1 VCHNL
6 SWMAHS
12 SAVEDYAK
20 AIYALQQR
28 TEGPVSTNALAERLG
43 VTAASASGMCK
54 RLGELGLVR
63 HVPYRGVQLTPDGE
77 RVALEVLRHHRLLEL
92 YLAENLDV
100 PWDRVHDEAE
110 VLEHVLSEELE
121 ALIAAKLGHPSHDPH
136 GDPIPSADLVIDEQ
150 PTQSVA
156 DLEPG
161 ARAVFARISDS
172 DADMLRYLAER
183 GIAPGDAFE
192 VVDKQPFGG
201 PIFARFG
208 DEVHVLGGDLA
219 RAMRV
224 ELRA

>member
-1 VCHNL
+1 VI
-6 SWMAHS
+6 HS

-28 TEGPVSTNALAERLG
+28 IEGPVSTNALAGRLG

-54 RLGELGLVR
+54 RLDELGLVS
-63 HVPYRGVQLTPDGE
+63 HVPYRGVQLTSDGE
-77 RVALEVLRHHRLLEL
+77 RVALEILRHHRLLEL
-92 YLAENLDV
+92 YLAKNLDV

-121 ALIAAKLGHPSHDPH
+121 ELIAAKLGDPSTDPH
-136 GDPIPSADLVIDEQ
+136 GDPIPSVDLVIDER
-150 PTQSVA
+150 PTESVA
-156 DLEPG
+156 DLDAG
-161 ARAVFARISDS
+161 ARATFTRISDS
-172 DADMLRYLAER
+172 DGEMLRYLADR
-183 GIAPGDAFE
+183 GIAPGDDFE
-192 VVDKQPFGG
+192 VIDKQPFGG

-224 ELRA
+224 ELHA